1 MQPVPETSVPMPPNR
16 LYGLDFIRVVGILLI
31 ILFHYNAWSERIIS
45 SSVLLVEN
53 YTFLGVIGVSLFII
67 LSGASLFYSTKTDFD
82 VLTFYKKRFFALFP
96 MFYLVYSSFIILALL
111 FHQYDLT
118 VARNPLSFLLTV
130 VGLDGLFS
138 PVIPNY
144 YLIGEWFLGCIV
156 ILYLMFPGT
165 RYIFNINSNL
175 ALILAVILF
184 FLLQEYYHFSLP
196 LQTVPLFRMAE
207 FVFGMY
213 YMYYSSKGIRIDSI
227 IIAIILILFIILTYF
242 DETFSG
248 PIKMNLYSI
257 ATFIILSNI
266 SKSISGKTLKKIIS
280 FLSRYSYP
288 AFLVHHII
296 LKQMLLFSKPLIHS
310 AFINYFFFFFLIALV
325 YLVSYVFDAVLNYF
339 MHFFQFSKVHGKR
352 QIAS

>member
-1 MQPVPETSVPMPPNR
+1 MHPTSETSAPMSSDR
-16 LYGLDFIRVVGILLI
+16 LYGLDVIRVIGILLI

-45 SSVLLVEN
+45 SSVLLVKN
-53 YTFLGVIGVSLFII
+53 YTFLGAIGVSLFII

-82 VLTFYKKRFFALFP
+82 VITFYKKRFFAIFP
-96 MFYLVYSSFIILALL
+96 MFYLVYSSCIILALL

-118 VARNPLSFLLTV
+118 VARNPLSFLLTI

-156 ILYLMFPGT
+156 ILYLMFPGI
-165 RYIFNINSNL
+165 RYIFNINSH
-175 ALILAVILF
+175 LAVIIGIIIF
-184 FLLQEYYHFSLP
+184 FLLQEFYHYSLP

-213 YMYYSSKGIRIDSI
+213 YMYYSNQGIRFHSV
-227 IIAIILILFIILTYF
+227 IIAIILIFTIFLTCF
-242 DETFSG
+242 DDVFSG
-248 PIKMNLYSI
+248 QMQMNIYNLV
-257 ATFIILSNI
+257 TFIILFNI
-266 SKSISGKTLKKIIS
+266 SKCISGETLKKIIS

-296 LKQMLLFSKPLIHS
+296 LKQIQSEMSTNDH
-310 AFINYFFFFFLIALV
+310 AA
-325 YLVSYVFDAVLNYF
+325 
-339 MHFFQFSKVHGKR
+339 
-352 QIAS
+352 